1 MLISGPKINIV
12 LTNTRRRI
20 KYGKVA
26 GLLCKMVVQK
36 GYLCISAARFR
47 SDGLRYN
54 TKGYVARCVGSAING
69 HDSDTRRGI
78 HPSEQE
84 RPWPIQRPTALLP
97 LPDGRTHDDSY
108 PRRRHCRSLTPDDL
122 AAHPNQVP
130 VENSAKKGK
139 IIRRLLTGVG
149 VVVEVDYGAVRYHD
163 VSQHRRALPRQSP
176 THHA

>member
-36 GYLCISAARFR
+36 GYLYISAARFR
-47 SDGLRYN
+47 SDRLRYN
-54 TKGYVARCVGSAING
+54 TKGYVATCVGSAING
-69 HDSDTRRGI
+69 HDSDTRRGM
-78 HPSEQE
+78 HPSDQE
-84 RPWPIQRPTALLP
+84 RPWRTNGRRHFFHYPMGREIVGGKLRQWRRSLP
-97 LPDGRTHDDSY
+97 L
-108 PRRRHCRSLTPDDL
+108 DDL

-139 IIRRLLTGVG
+139 SL
-149 VVVEVDYGAVRYHD
+149 EDF
-163 VSQHRRALPRQSP
+163 LPASMW
-176 THHA
+176 

>member
-12 LTNTRRRI
+12 LTNTERRI

-26 GLLCKMVVQK
+26 GLLCKMVVPK
-36 GYLCISAARFR
+36 GYLCISVARFR

-54 TKGYVARCVGSAING
+54 TKGYVARCVGSAIND

-78 HPSEQE
+78 HPSDQE

-97 LPDGRTHDDSY
+97 LPDGRTHDDNY
-108 PRRRHCRSLTPDDL
+108 PRRRHCRSLPLDDL

-139 IIRRLLTGVG
+139 SL
-149 VVVEVDYGAVRYHD
+149 EDF
-163 VSQHRRALPRQSP
+163 LPASMW
-176 THHA
+176 